1 MFDFLCATVDVTTVP
16 AFSIALGVG
25 GIFLILVYLYAASEA
40 GDAIEL

>member
-1 MFDFLCATVDVTTVP
+1 MFDLVGATVDVTTVP